1 METYPHYT
9 PDITPQKYTYLSKF
23 PNTPMY
29 TTMGYLDTLEVQL
42 SLVPFA
48 TNGTYGHDHG

>member
-9 PDITPQKYTYLSKF
+9 LIEPNKSTLTFQEF
-23 PNTPMY
+23 FNTPVY
-29 TTMGYLDTLEVQL
+29 TIKGYLDILYVQL

-48 TNGTYGHDHG
+48 INGTYGHDHR